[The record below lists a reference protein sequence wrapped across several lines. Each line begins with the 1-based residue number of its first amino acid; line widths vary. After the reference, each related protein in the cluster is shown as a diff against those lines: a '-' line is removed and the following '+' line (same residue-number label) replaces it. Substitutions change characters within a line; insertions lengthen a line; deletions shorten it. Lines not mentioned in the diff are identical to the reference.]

1 MGENIQK
8 RRVGEKEFSTR
19 SFVNQNHWKLVWN
32 VLLAQSHQQTK
43 TTKSYQQQKSGNF
56 ASLIHGTCVIS
67 QSDSRDL
74 RSAQIIHLLMINFS
88 FNQAREACQAKGGQ
102 WDLVVFESD
111 EELEYV
117 KKLINCLPEAFW
129 VGYREN
135 NGVAIDIL
143 NKVKRF

>member
-1 MGENIQK
+1 MIVYYYFKSANFTTSPFLKYSSIHG
-8 RRVGEKEFSTR
+8 
-19 SFVNQNHWKLVWN
+19 NHNL
-32 VLLAQSHQQTK
+32 
-43 TTKSYQQQKSGNF
+43 KSYS
-56 ASLIHGTCVIS
+56 
-67 QSDSRDL
+67 
-74 RSAQIIHLLMINFS
+74 S
-88 FNQAREACQAKGGQ
+88 FNEAREACQAKGGQ

-143 NKVKRF
+143 NKVMQ

>member
-1 MGENIQK
+1 MT
-8 RRVGEKEFSTR
+8 VYFSPMIFYFQAR
-19 SFVNQNHWKLVWN
+19 SYTFSQDRTNQDR
-32 VLLAQSHQQTK
+32 LLWQDHLLEMIVCLFYHLTFFK
-43 TTKSYQQQKSGNF
+43 Y
-56 ASLIHGTCVIS
+56 SLIHERRNLKS
-67 QSDSRDL
+67 
-74 RSAQIIHLLMINFS
+74 NFS
-88 FNQAREACQAKGGQ
+88 FNEAREACQAKGGQ

-143 NKVKRF
+143 NKVKIL

>member
-1 MGENIQK
+1 
-8 RRVGEKEFSTR
+8 
-19 SFVNQNHWKLVWN
+19 
-32 VLLAQSHQQTK
+32 
-43 TTKSYQQQKSGNF
+43 
-56 ASLIHGTCVIS
+56 
-67 QSDSRDL
+67 
-74 RSAQIIHLLMINFS
+74 MIFS

-135 NGVAIDIL
+135 NGVSIDIL
-143 NKVKRF
+143 NKVKFHSEILNISLPIAYLGGPNRAIGIYVMYFSSKHVIRSTYAPLRCRNKIVTFKFKY

>member
-1 MGENIQK
+1 MYLTFFK
-8 RRVGEKEFSTR
+8 YSP
-19 SFVNQNHWKLVWN
+19 
-32 VLLAQSHQQTK
+32 
-43 TTKSYQQQKSGNF
+43 
-56 ASLIHGTCVIS
+56 IHGTRNIKS
-67 QSDSRDL
+67 
-74 RSAQIIHLLMINFS
+74 NFS
-88 FNQAREACQAKGGQ
+88 FNEAREACQAKGGQ

-143 NKVKRF
+143 NKVKIS

>member
-1 MGENIQK
+1 MTI
-8 RRVGEKEFSTR
+8 
-19 SFVNQNHWKLVWN
+19 
-32 VLLAQSHQQTK
+32 
-43 TTKSYQQQKSGNF
+43 
-56 ASLIHGTCVIS
+56 
-67 QSDSRDL
+67 
-74 RSAQIIHLLMINFS
+74 FS

-135 NGVAIDIL
+135 NGVSIDIL
-143 NKVKRF
+143 NKVQILEDYMLCILITSRDSVNVRSDTLQKQNSYV

>member
-1 MGENIQK
+1 
-8 RRVGEKEFSTR
+8 
-19 SFVNQNHWKLVWN
+19 
-32 VLLAQSHQQTK
+32 
-43 TTKSYQQQKSGNF
+43 
-56 ASLIHGTCVIS
+56 
-67 QSDSRDL
+67 
-74 RSAQIIHLLMINFS
+74 MIFS

-135 NGVAIDIL
+135 NGVSIDIL
-143 NKVKRF
+143 NKVKFHSEILNISLPIGIYVMYFSSKHVIRSTYAPLRCRNKIVTFKFKY